1 MVFVLASKNRHKLQE
16 MSAILEKYGIEL
28 KLQSEMNVDIDVEET
43 GTTFEENAFLKAEA
57 VMKATGLPAIA
68 DDSGLVVDAL
78 GGEPGIYSAR
88 YGGDACANDVERYEY
103 LLRNLEDVPEG
114 KRTGRFVSVIA
125 AVYPDGRHISAY
137 GCCEGVITREP
148 SGEGGF
154 GYDPV
159 FYVPEDGCTFSEMS
173 AERKNEISHRANALR
188 VFQKK
193 LSEV

>member
-16 MSAILEKYGIEL
+16 MSAILERYGIEL

-57 VMKATGLPAIA
+57 VMQATGLPAIA
-68 DDSGLVVDAL
+68 DDSGLEVDAL

-88 YGGDACANDVERYEY
+88 YGGDACANDVERYEF
-103 LLRNLEDVPEG
+103 LLHNLEDVPEEQ
-114 KRTGRFVSVIA
+114 RTGRFVCVIA
-125 AVYPDGRHISAY
+125 AVYPDGRRISAY

-159 FYVPEDGCTFSEMS
+159 FYVPGDGCTFSEMS

-188 VFQKK
+188 VFQEK

>member
-16 MSAILEKYGIEL
+16 MSAILNKYGIDL

-43 GTTFEENAFLKAEA
+43 GTTFEENAFLKAET
-57 VMKATGLPAIA
+57 VMQATGLPAIA

-88 YGGDACANDVERYEY
+88 YGGDACANDVERYEF
-103 LLRNLEDVPEG
+103 LLRNLQDVPEE
-114 KRTGRFVSVIA
+114 KRTGRFICVIA
-125 AVYPDGRHISAY
+125 AVYPDGSRISAY

-159 FYVPEDGCTFSEMS
+159 FYVPGDGCTFSEMS

-188 VFQKK
+188 VFQEK